1 MKVQIIIDAD
11 VESKDLKARSPLLK
25 ILKAITKDN
34 DAQVKWYEANRERIL
49 AEEKEK
55 RALYA
60 KTQYEK
66 RKAKKAEEIGNVVV
80 MPEPPADNI
89 LRFP

>member
-11 VESKDLKARSPLLK
+11 VENKDLKPRSPLIK

-34 DAQVKWYEANRERIL
+34 DAQVRWYEANRERIL

-60 KTQYEK
+60 RTQYEK
-66 RKAKKAEEIGNVVV
+66 RKVKKEDEVKNVVV
-80 MPEPPADNI
+80 MPEMPTDNI

>member
-11 VESKDLKARSPLLK
+11 VENKDLKPRSPLIK

-34 DAQVKWYEANRERIL
+34 DTQVRWYEANRERIL

-60 KTQYEK
+60 RTQYEK
-66 RKAKKAEEIGNVVV
+66 RKIKKEEEVKNVVV
-80 MPEPPADNI
+80 MPEMPTDNI

>member
-11 VESKDLKARSPLLK
+11 VENKDLKPRSPLIK

-34 DAQVKWYEANRERIL
+34 DAQVRWYDANRERIL

-60 KTQYEK
+60 RTQYEK
-66 RKAKKAEEIGNVVV
+66 RKTKKDEEVKNVVV
-80 MPEPPADNI
+80 LPEMPPDNI
-89 LRFP
+89 LRFN

>member
-11 VESKDLKARSPLLK
+11 VENKDLKPRSPLIK

-34 DAQVKWYEANRERIL
+34 DAQVRWYDANRERIL

-60 KTQYEK
+60 RTQYEK
-66 RKAKKAEEIGNVVV
+66 RKAKKDEEVKNVVV
-80 MPEPPADNI
+80 LPEMPIDNI
-89 LRFP
+89 LRFN